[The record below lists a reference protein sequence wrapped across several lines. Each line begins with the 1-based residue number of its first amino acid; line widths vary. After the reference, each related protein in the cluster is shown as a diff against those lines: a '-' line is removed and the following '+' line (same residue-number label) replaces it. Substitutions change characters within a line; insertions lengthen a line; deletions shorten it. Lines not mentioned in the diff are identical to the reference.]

1 MRSFISSSL
10 EIILQIVFVLML
22 LAGLFSGYQTGGFFG
37 AILGLISSF
46 VFGVV
51 LLGAVFVLLDIRDNT
66 RRAAD
71 AAERNG

>member
-22 LAGLFSGYQTGGFFG
+22 LAGLVSGWSTGGFVA
-37 AILGLISSF
+37 AIGGLIGAF

-51 LLGAVFVLLDIRDNT
+51 MLGAIFVLLDIRDNT